1 MPSSMRHLVTATLA
15 AACAA
20 TTCGFAALTS
30 PASAASQELSYDCQN
45 ATLGSFT
52 ATAVVDTDAPA
63 TLGTGITVALTV
75 STTVVVPEA
84 VVDALR
90 GSGIASVDGTGTA
103 TGTVDGVSRQALLA
117 VPLTA
122 VPGAGN
128 TMTLVGSGSA
138 GDLTG
143 GAVGSTILLGAGDFS
158 ITLKPYNDSGTPMTQ
173 QVVDCTL
180 ADGQPT
186 LVDTVSVVQ
195 AATSTVVTVQAPP
208 IHYGDT
214 PSVTASVS
222 VPGLNVKPAG
232 TIAYSYA
239 GKTVTVDVKGGKAK
253 PTGLVRALTMG
264 TNTVTAV
271 FTPTD
276 PDLAPSES
284 STPFKVA
291 KARSI
296 TTLSA
301 LYRPAKDKI
310 VARAE
315 VVSQFGTA
323 VAGEVRFVL
332 QRNGV
337 RIRAKTVDL
346 NRLDVAKAQFR
357 NITKRGTY
365 TVLARYRGSTTLRL
379 SIDRVV
385 LAI

>member
-1 MPSSMRHLVTATLA
+1 MPSSTRRLLAATVTAACLVA
-15 AACAA
+15 AP
-20 TTCGFAALTS
+20 GIVALS
-30 PASAASQELSYDCQN
+30 APASAASEELSYNCQN
-45 ATLGSFT
+45 ATLGIFT

-63 TLGTGITVALTV
+63 TLGTGITVPLTV

-90 GSGIASVDGTGTA
+90 GSGIASLDGTGTA
-103 TGTVDGVSRQALLA
+103 TGTVDGVSRQALLV

-138 GDLTG
+138 GDLSG
-143 GAVGSTILLGAGDFS
+143 GAVGSTIVLGAGDFS
-158 ITLKPYNDSGTPMTQ
+158 VTLKPYNDSGTPMTQ

-180 ADGQPT
+180 ADGEPT

-195 AATSTVVTVQAPP
+195 AATSTVVTVQATP

-214 PSVTASVS
+214 PSVTATVS
-222 VPGLNVKPAG
+222 VPGLNTKPAG
-232 TIAYSYA
+232 KIAYTYA
-239 GKTVTVDVKGGKAK
+239 GKTVTVDVNGGKAK
-253 PTGLVRALTMG
+253 PTSLVPALTMG

-291 KARSI
+291 KARSTI
-296 TTLSA
+296 TLTA

-310 VARAE
+310 VARGK
-315 VVSQFGTA
+315 VVSQFGTP
-323 VAGEVRFVL
+323 VAGEVRYIL
-332 QRNGV
+332 RRNGV

-346 NRLDVAKAQFR
+346 NRFDVAKAQFR
-357 NITKRGTY
+357 NITRHGTY
-365 TVLARYRGSTTLRL
+365 VVVARYRGSTTLRL

-385 LAI
+385 LEI